1 MDLGG
6 LEAHW
11 WWLLGAALLG
21 ILEIFFP
28 GVFLIWMAAAAAVT
42 GIAVAL
48 TPLPV
53 AIQLILFAMLAIAAV
68 YAGRRYYERNPV
80 PSSDPLLNDRTA
92 RLVGQRVTVV
102 KAIAHGEGRVRVGD
116 SVWAASGADAEEGS
130 MVVVTGAHGTCLE
143 VTPVPI
149 LPARESDR
157 EGDQPER

>member
-1 MDLGG
+1 MDFGS

-53 AIQLILFAMLAIAAV
+53 AIQLILFALLAIAAV

-116 SVWAASGADAEEGS
+116 GVWAASGPDAEEGS
-130 MVVVTGAHGTCLE
+130 TMVVTGAHGTCLE
-143 VTPVPI
+143 VEAIPS
-149 LPARESDR
+149 LPPSDAN
-157 EGDQPER
+157 G

>member
-1 MDLGG
+1 MDFGS

-53 AIQLILFAMLAIAAV
+53 AIQLILFALLAIAAV

-102 KAIAHGEGRVRVGD
+102 KAITHGEGRVRVGD
-116 SVWAASGADAEEGS
+116 SVWAAAGPDAEEGS
-130 MVVVTGAHGTCLE
+130 TMVVTGAHGICLDVE
-143 VTPVPI
+143 PI
-149 LPARESDR
+149 PSLPRSDAN
-157 EGDQPER
+157 G